1 MSGAPP
7 RHSANDLEELAA
19 GALAAARLAA
29 VDIMAVYAGGFA
41 VERKEDESP
50 VTAADLA
57 SHRILESA
65 LARLDPAVLAITEE
79 SKTERKAERHAA
91 RCLWLVDPLD
101 GTREFVKRNGEFCI
115 AIALIDDGRVRL
127 GLLLHPP
134 TGTIWQGI
142 AGCGAER
149 IEADGSRRALAV
161 ARPYPQPPRAAA
173 SRSHGNPV
181 VEDYLAR
188 LGPIDRVPQGS
199 ALKFG
204 LLAEGRIDIYARLA
218 SRCSEWDVAA
228 GQCIVEQAGGQVVD
242 ERGEPLRYN
251 RRESLIVPN
260 FLAYG
265 DPAGPWL
272 EALDG
277 IEIHDR

>member
-1 MSGAPP
+1 MSGPPP
-7 RHSANDLEELAA
+7 RHSATALEELCQAA
-19 GALAAARLAA
+19 TVAARRAAAE
-29 VDIMAVYAGGFA
+29 IMAIYAGGFA

-57 SHRILESA
+57 SHRILESE
-65 LARLDPAVLAITEE
+65 LARLDPETLAITEE
-79 SKTERKAERHAA
+79 SSPERKAARHAA

-115 AIALIDDGRVRL
+115 AIALVDDGRVRL

-142 AGCGAER
+142 AGRGAER
-149 IEADGSRRALAV
+149 IAADGQRQALAV
-161 ARPYPQPPRAAA
+161 TRPFPLPPRAAA

-181 VEDYLAR
+181 VEQYLSR
-188 LGPIDRVPQGS
+188 LGPVERIPQGS

-242 ERGEPLRYN
+242 ERGAALRYN
-251 RRESLIVPN
+251 QHESLIVPN

-272 EALDG
+272 EAVDG
-277 IEIHDR
+277 IELHDR